1 MASTKQKSNSAI
13 ATPERIGEGVKK
25 LATGTQKAVVNETA
39 ESGKTF
45 LRQLLGLDLGG
56 SKDKSKNNHV
66 EVKQPEKKFTTTG
79 IEIIDI
85 FVSGK
90 MTTEKKASKEKA
102 PRIEA
107 AMNYS
112 GEIARSGERATKS
125 EMREM
130 SQNVQEIKAEL
141 NKLMASSKV
150 LQMEFADLAME
161 QTPVDAGKYHVNFF
175 DWMLIVI
182 RQARQKVEDSG
193 AWLSA
198 VKGKRTGKAKTDY
211 SIANG
216 KMHQSGERTT
226 VQNAAG

>member
-1 MASTKQKSNSAI
+1 MAGAKQKSNSAL

-25 LATGTQKAVVNETA
+25 LATETRKAVTNETA
-39 ESGKTF
+39 ESSKTF
-45 LRQLLGLDLGG
+45 LRQLLGLELGN
-56 SKDKSKNNHV
+56 KDNAKGHDV
-66 EVKQPEKKFTTTG
+66 EVKQPERKTTTTG

-85 FVSGK
+85 FVSGQL
-90 MTTEKKASKEKA
+90 TTEKKDKKEKA

-130 SQNVQEIKAEL
+130 NQNIQQIKEEL
-141 NKLMASSKV
+141 NQLLASSKV
-150 LQMEFADLAME
+150 LQMEFAEVAME

-175 DWMLIVI
+175 DWLLIVI

-193 AWLSA
+193 AWLHA
-198 VKGKRTGKAKTDY
+198 VKGKGRGKAKTDF

-226 VQNAAG
+226 IQNAAG

>member
-1 MASTKQKSNSAI
+1 MAGAKQKSNNAL

-25 LATGTQKAVVNETA
+25 LATETKKAAINETA
-39 ESGKTF
+39 ESSKTF
-45 LRQLLGLDLGG
+45 LRQLLGLEIGG
-56 SKDKSKNNHV
+56 SKDKPKDNHV

-85 FVSGK
+85 FVSGQ
-90 MTTEKKASKEKA
+90 MTTEKKDKKEKA

-130 SQNVQEIKAEL
+130 SQNIQEIKAEL
-141 NKLMASSKV
+141 NQLMASSKV
-150 LQMEFADLAME
+150 LQMEFAELAME

-193 AWLSA
+193 AWLST
-198 VKGKRTGKAKTDY
+198 VKGKGKGKGKGDY

>member
-1 MASTKQKSNSAI
+1 MAGAKQKSNNAL
-13 ATPERIGEGVKK
+13 ATPERIGDGVKQ
-25 LATGTQKAVVNETA
+25 LATTTRKAVVNETA
-39 ESGKTF
+39 ESSKTF
-45 LRQLLGLDLGG
+45 LRQLLGLELGG
-56 SKDKSKNNHV
+56 SKDKAKSDHV

-79 IEIIDI
+79 IEIIDV
-85 FVSGK
+85 FVSGQ
-90 MTTEKKASKEKA
+90 MTTEKKDKKEKA

-107 AMNYS
+107 AMNHS

-130 SQNVQEIKAEL
+130 SQSIQEIKAEL
-141 NKLMASSKV
+141 NQLLASSKV
-150 LQMEFADLAME
+150 LQMEFAEMTME

-198 VKGKRTGKAKTDY
+198 VKGKRTGKAKTDF

-226 VQNAAG
+226 IQNAAG

>member
-1 MASTKQKSNSAI
+1 MAGSKQKTHSA
-13 ATPERIGEGVKK
+13 AVHERIGETVNKGVHEARK
-25 LATGTQKAVVNETA
+25 ATAREAG
-39 ESGKTF
+39 ESGKAF
-45 LRQLLGLDLGG
+45 LKQLLGLELGS
-56 SKDKSKNNHV
+56 SKDKANDNHA
-66 EVKQPEKKFTTTG
+66 EAKQPEKKFTTTG

-85 FVSGK
+85 FVSGQ

-125 EMREM
+125 EVREM
-130 SQNVQEIKAEL
+130 NQNIQEIKAEL
-141 NKLMASSKV
+141 NKLLASSKV
-150 LQMEFADLAME
+150 LQMEFAEVSME
-161 QTPVDAGKYHVNFF
+161 QTPVEGGKYHMNFF

-193 AWLSA
+193 AWLNT
-198 VKGKRTGKAKTDY
+198 VKGKGKGKAKTDF

-226 VQNAAG
+226 IQNAAG